1 MLLKAHLVANT
12 ILSMAYQKHQ
22 IFTQA
27 LNNEPKKSKELSVV
41 VSSTISAV
49 LVRINLLSRLN
60 LRSLTAIR
68 I

>member
-1 MLLKAHLVANT
+1 MHLKAQLVANT
-12 ILSMAYQKHQ
+12 ILSAYQRHQ
-22 IFTQA
+22 MYSLVLI
-27 LNNEPKKSKELSVV
+27 NEPKKSKELSVV

-49 LVRINLLSRLN
+49 LAINLLSRLN